1 MPGVT
6 DWTAFL
12 ATEVGASAAL
22 AGLIFVGVSINLK
35 SIVSPQSPALPNRA
49 LEALLALLAV
59 LILASLLLIPAQPQV
74 VIGVETLVVGVATWV
89 ALTVIQVRD
98 WRRTPGEYWRIF
110 WARALLTQLA
120 SLPFIAAGVS
130 ILRSGSWVGFYLI
143 ALAVVFSFLLAFLN
157 TWILVIEIS
166 R

>member
-1 MPGVT
+1 MT

-35 SIVSPQSPALPNRA
+35 SIVSPQYPTLPNRA
-49 LEALLALLAV
+49 LEALIALLAV
-59 LILASLLLIPAQPQV
+59 LILASLLLVPAQPQV
-74 VIGVETLVVGVATWV
+74 VVGGETLIMGVASWV
-89 ALTVIQVRD
+89 ALTIIQVHD
-98 WRRTPGEYWRIF
+98 LRRTARQYRPVF
-110 WARALLTQLA
+110 WGRAFMTQLA
-120 SLPFIAAGVS
+120 SLPFIAAGIVMLVS
-130 ILRSGSWVGFYLI
+130 DSWVGFYLI
-143 ALAVVFSFLLAFLN
+143 ALAVVLSFLLAFLD